1 MLLETEIDKTISPK
15 TKTQS
20 RKSKMLNSSQMNDL
34 ESNLD
39 FLITRS
45 KHPSAKH
52 ISYKIYQDATFEVS
66 IMVNNIEY
74 SREFSFFQISDDYFG
89 CMIKCI
95 DGRIY
100 DEVGSMMT
108 LESIIQLEG
117 LENHIV
123 YGLLNDAQI

>member
-1 MLLETEIDKTISPK
+1 
-15 TKTQS
+15 
-20 RKSKMLNSSQMNDL
+20 MLNSTQMNDL

-39 FLITRS
+39 FLITKS

-52 ISYKIYQDATFEVS
+52 IAYKIYQDATFEVS

-74 SREFSFFQISDDYFG
+74 SREFSFFQISDDEFG
-89 CMIKCI
+89 CMIKCN

-100 DEVGSMMT
+100 DEVCSIMT
-108 LESIIQLEG
+108 LEEVIGLDG

-123 YGLLNDAQI
+123 YGLLNDAKI